1 MEKYVTVSEQNL
13 DRLIE
18 SQTIL
23 IGSLRNSRIRCKQL
37 AIVEMYSVLEALGGI
52 FITNCPLAGIKGKI
66 AFIMPSK
73 KLAALPIMLRTVGYC
88 DTFYILSFDGIDE
101 NKAVPFDN
109 QIVFSWKR
117 HNFWVG
123 EFFAQ
128 DPAVYQAQSS
138 HNRPFRI
145 FSNGAVKDISGY
157 RGDGSAL
164 GRRALPAEDC
174 RCMLHLSFPLE
185 RFRLLD
191 PFAGSGGI
199 IYAASVAG
207 LFLEL
212 YSADIDDTLSPGLE
226 MYGARHF
233 CGDSAQLDFGGALFD
248 AVISETPFA
257 PDAMNTV
264 LSVLSN
270 VARHLKSSG
279 RITLMCARY
288 QSQSIRAHL
297 KALGF
302 HEYLFY
308 SIDRKGTE
316 VDIIAYSGTGDPLK
330 DKIKFLN
337 RIKVIY

>member
-1 MEKYVTVSEQNL
+1 LEHYVTVSDQNL
-13 DRLIE
+13 DMLLDAH
-18 SQTIL
+18 TIL

-37 AIVEMYSVLEALGGI
+37 AIVEMYAVLEPFGGI

-66 AFIMPSK
+66 AFFVPVK
-73 KLAALPIMLRTVGYC
+73 ELTALPHLLRTIGYC
-88 DTFYILSFDGIDE
+88 DAFYTLSFDDIDE
-101 NKAVPFDN
+101 NRVVSFDN
-109 QIVFSWKR
+109 QTVFAWKK
-117 HNFWVG
+117 HNFWVS
-123 EFFAQ
+123 EFFTQ

-145 FSNGAVKDISGY
+145 ISNGAVKDITGY

-185 RFRLLD
+185 RFQLLD

-199 IYAASVAG
+199 IYAASAAG
-207 LFLEL
+207 LSLEL

-233 CGDSAQLDFGGALFD
+233 CGDSAQLDFGGTLFD

-257 PDAMNTV
+257 PDAIDTI

-288 QSQSIRAHL
+288 QSQRIRTHL
-297 KALGF
+297 KTLGF

-316 VDIIAYSGTGDPLK
+316 VDIIAYSGTGDPVREK
-330 DKIKFLN
+330 MAFLN